1 MADFKTP
8 NLCGANPELNNA
20 LSKLDDLKKSELVDN
35 QEPHSEKRLWYNWA
49 PSDLV
54 NLGLDLRGGA
64 HVLVE
69 VNLEDVYSERIQ
81 NFWPEI
87 RNTLRNFRKEIGSFT
102 QIISPEGDSLIIKF
116 NNKSKIDDAISIL
129 SNEITSKKNI
139 INFSIF
145 EEDSIKEKYVL
156 CNNCDIVHKVFE
168 INKSEIKWG
177 NEGFKSL
184 VTTKEDIKFNL
195 ENLGM
200 ERLVTILEVNNV
212 DISDWELI
220 DYLLENDLEGKVVID
235 KKEIEDSI
243 NYKYLEIK
251 NGS

>member
-1 MADFKTP
+1 MSNDYVKH
-8 NLCGANPELNNA
+8 LIDCHCI
-20 LSKLDDLKKSELVDN
+20 LSIYKNRTK
-35 QEPHSEKRLWYNWA
+35 PIYH
-49 PSDLV
+49 
-54 NLGLDLRGGA
+54 
-64 HVLVE
+64 
-69 VNLEDVYSERIQ
+69 
-81 NFWPEI
+81 
-87 RNTLRNFRKEIGSFT
+87 
-102 QIISPEGDSLIIKF
+102 KF
-116 NNKSKIDDAISIL
+116 PVFSIL
-129 SNEITSKKNI
+129 
-139 INFSIF
+139 

-220 DYLLENDLEGKVVID
+220 DYLLENNLEGKVVID

-251 NGS
+251 NGKYKIKNDIVQRYL

>member
-1 MADFKTP
+1 MSNDYVK
-8 NLCGANPELNNA
+8 
-20 LSKLDDLKKSELVDN
+20 
-35 QEPHSEKRLWYNWA
+35 H
-49 PSDLV
+49 
-54 NLGLDLRGGA
+54 
-64 HVLVE
+64 
-69 VNLEDVYSERIQ
+69 
-81 NFWPEI
+81 
-87 RNTLRNFRKEIGSFT
+87 
-102 QIISPEGDSLIIKF
+102 LI
-116 NNKSKIDDAISIL
+116 DCHCIL
-129 SNEITSKKNI
+129 SIYKNRTKPI
-139 INFSIF
+139 YHKFPVFSIV

-251 NGS
+251 NGKYKIKNDIVQRYL

>member
-1 MADFKTP
+1 MSNDYVK
-8 NLCGANPELNNA
+8 
-20 LSKLDDLKKSELVDN
+20 
-35 QEPHSEKRLWYNWA
+35 H
-49 PSDLV
+49 
-54 NLGLDLRGGA
+54 
-64 HVLVE
+64 
-69 VNLEDVYSERIQ
+69 
-81 NFWPEI
+81 
-87 RNTLRNFRKEIGSFT
+87 
-102 QIISPEGDSLIIKF
+102 LI
-116 NNKSKIDDAISIL
+116 DCHCIL
-129 SNEITSKKNI
+129 SIYKNRTKPI
-139 INFSIF
+139 YHKFPVFSII

-251 NGS
+251 NGKYKIKNDIVQRYL